1 MVTDMT
7 LALKQALSTMFA
19 RIEAGEDITPQ
30 LLHID
35 TLAQEIAPTAPAMLK
50 HYLERRSYTKA
61 LAFLEQEMASTTID
75 IDNGQ

>member
-19 RIEAGEDITPQ
+19 RIEAGEDITTQ
-30 LLHID
+30 LLRID

-61 LAFLEQEMASTTID
+61 LAFLEQEMASAIID